1 MRSERHAA
9 LVALG
14 QQIRKVRRERG
25 FSQEGFANAVGLDR
39 SYYGGVERGER
50 NIAALNLMRIAAAL
64 QVEVGELFPQAE
76 EWGRLLD
83 GATATAAEAEERAR

>member
-1 MRSERHAA
+1 MTTERQPA

-25 FSQEGFANAVGLDR
+25 FSQEDFAYSAGLDR

-50 NIAALNLMRIAAAL
+50 NLSALNLMRIAAAL
-64 QVEVGELFPQAE
+64 QVEVGELFPATQVFAA
-76 EWGRLLD
+76 LLD
-83 GATATAAEAEERAR
+83 RTTPGQEEE